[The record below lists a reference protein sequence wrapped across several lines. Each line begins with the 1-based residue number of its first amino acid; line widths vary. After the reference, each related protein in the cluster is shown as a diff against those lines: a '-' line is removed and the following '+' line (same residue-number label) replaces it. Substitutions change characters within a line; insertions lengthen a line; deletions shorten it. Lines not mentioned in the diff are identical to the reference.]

1 MNPAIQ
7 NLVISLGAMQGRP
20 LLFTDV
26 SGTRWLTYLFFLSVL
41 SGTQDPL

>member
-20 LLFTDV
+20 LLFTEPSV
-26 SGTRWLTYLFFLSVL
+26 NIGLPTFCFFSVL
-41 SGTQDPL
+41 SGTQDPV